1 MCRPF
6 VQYVINDNF
15 NKILDYI
22 VYFRKSVSQLFVS
35 ENCRVNVNGECGRD

>member
-22 VYFRKSVSQLFVS
+22 VYFRKSVTIVCERELP
-35 ENCRVNVNGECGRD
+35 CECER